1 MTTHEPVHLH
11 LDSPRG
17 LFAQWYGVLIG
28 PLVFGFDLLVS
39 YSLVP
44 HACST
49 GHEYVLHVMTVAC
62 FLVAAALQPDLFSQ
76 IVARDGISSFG
87 FLLQAPATF
96 EQAPELFC
104 LDLYKEFDLD
114 RLAAIAAPTQV
125 HVDHPRDH

>member
-62 FLVAAALQPDLFSQ
+62 FLVVATGLFSSWWLYQQ
-76 IVARDGISSFG
+76 IPGEMPRRGDHLMSRVRFMALAGI
-87 FLLQAPATF
+87 LLCI
-96 EQAPELFC
+96 FC
-104 LDLYKEFDLD
+104 EVLI
-114 RLAAIAAPTQV
+114 IANAV
-125 HVDHPRDH
+125 PRFVMSPCDQ